1 MPEKNKKSPLP
12 NQKAKQDSHQITQ
25 EDRPSWDQYFM
36 EIAHLV
42 AQRSTCVR
50 RKVGAIITKDQ
61 RILATGY
68 NGAPRKLPHCQD
80 IGCLRNQQN
89 IPSGERHE
97 LCRAVHAEQNALL
110 QAAAYGVPIQ
120 GGTLYSTTQPCVLCA
135 RMIINA
141 QLTRII
147 YQGSYPDTLALTMLE
162 EAGIELI
169 RWEEKQEESKTNP
182 QEP

>member
-1 MPEKNKKSPLP
+1 MASEK
-12 NQKAKQDSHQITQ
+12 IQ
-25 EDRPSWDQYFM
+25 EKTERPTWDEYFM
-36 EIAHLV
+36 AITALV
-42 AQRSTCVR
+42 ATRSTCQR
-50 RKVGAIITKDQ
+50 RQVGAIITKEQ

-68 NGAPRKLPHCQD
+68 NGAPRKLPHCQE
-80 IGCLRNQQN
+80 IGCLRNQRN

-141 QLTRII
+141 QIHRIV
-147 YQGSYPDTLALTMLE
+147 YQGDYPDDLARTMLE
-162 EAGIELI
+162 EAGVELV
-169 RWEEKQEESKTNP
+169 RWGE
-182 QEP
+182 